1 MKQILILTTALEV
14 IEQNL
19 NSNIKTSDIAK
30 ACYCSKSSLEKMFRC
45 INDISVHDYILR
57 RKMSLAAKEIHANP
71 KTTLLD
77 IALKFGYSSNEAFT
91 RAFEQIWH
99 CKPSTYRKQQKYY
112 ELYPRLLCP
121 LENKNGDDY
130 MENRKH
136 VDISELYD
144 LFQERKDCYFV
155 CFDIVKLIPIN
166 EIARTAGDL
175 AILETLNRIS
185 SASGTEDITF
195 RIGGDEFVLLTNSKD
210 SSYAQQIA
218 EQVAK
223 QNGKPFTYEGK
234 DIPLKLHIT
243 TTKLENTKNYADL
256 FTNLHTSIEHIIS
269 KSRSENM

>member
-1 MKQILILTTALEV
+1 MKQIYILATALEV

-45 INDISVHDYILR
+45 INDISVHEYITR

-77 IALKFGYSSNEAFT
+77 IALKFGYSSNESFT
-91 RAFEQIWH
+91 RTFEQIWH
-99 CKPSTYRKQQKYY
+99 CKPSVYRKQQTYY

-121 LENKNGDDY
+121 LEIGDDY
-130 MENRKH
+130 MNNRKH

-166 EIARTAGDL
+166 EIAREAGDL

-185 SASGTEDITF
+185 SASGADDITF

-210 SSYAQQIA
+210 SSYAAQIA
-218 EQVAK
+218 EQVSK
-223 QNGKPFTYEGK
+223 QNGKTFIYESQE
-234 DIPLKLHIT
+234 IPLSLHINT
-243 TTKLENTKNYADL
+243 IKLENTKNYADL
-256 FTNLHTSIEHIIS
+256 FTNLHTSIDNNIS
-269 KSRSENM
+269 KNRSH

>member
-1 MKQILILTTALEV
+1 MKHILILTTALEV

-57 RKMSLAAKEIHANP
+57 RKMSLAAKEIYANP

-121 LENKNGDDY
+121 LENGDDY

-166 EIARTAGDL
+166 EIARAAGDL

-185 SASGTEDITF
+185 SASGAEDITF

-223 QNGKPFTYEGK
+223 QNGKTFTYEGRE
-234 DIPLKLHIT
+234 IPLKLHIT
-243 TTKLENTKNYADL
+243 TTKLENTQNYADL
-256 FTNLHTSIEHIIS
+256 FTNLHTSIQHFIS
-269 KSRSENM
+269 KSRSENK